1 MAMYDESPNSKRVEI
16 SCKNCDK
23 FITFLFIPKS
33 ATIIGTPICTIKCEV
48 EYFEKQNKNKENL
61 TEQTLKKNG

>member
-1 MAMYDESPNSKRVEI
+1 MAMYEDSPNSKRFEI
-16 SCKNCDK
+16 SCKNCNK

-48 EYFEKQNKNKENL
+48 EYFEKLKKDKESL
-61 TEQTLKKNG
+61 TLKQDG